1 MANAYDAILIG
12 AGHNGL
18 VTACYL
24 AKAGLKVLVLERRP
38 VVGGAVVT
46 EEIFPGFKFDACAHG
61 GQLRPDIV
69 RDLGLTQHGLEVAA
83 ERANSTIFAPQPD
96 GKYLLL
102 SQGIAQTV
110 ESIERFSRADAKQW
124 SVFVTLLSKVAAL
137 LNEAYALTPPR
148 VPAITPA
155 EMPALAQLGLKL
167 RGLGKK
173 DMMEAV
179 RMLPMSVAEL
189 LDEWFESDALK
200 GAVGAFGVHGVMQG
214 PMSGGTAFV
223 LLHHWAINGGLFR
236 PIVRGRMGQIA
247 NALANAAKAWGA
259 EIRTGAEVAQI
270 MVQDGKAIGVALASG
285 EEINGR
291 LVISNADPRRTFVG
305 NHVGLPG
312 DRKGSPLLDPLELD
326 PSFVRAVQNIRM
338 RGACAKVNLALNGL
352 PQFAGAND
360 HSPLHGT
367 IVISPSLK
375 YLERAYDAAKYGSYS
390 PKPYLEIVLP
400 SVNDPSLAPEGRHVI
415 SIFAQYAPYH
425 LKEGTW
431 AERREALG
439 DLVIETLSEYA
450 PNLQSLITNYQVLTP
465 LDLEEQYGL
474 TEGNIHHGEMMLDQ
488 ILFMR
493 PVPGW
498 AQYHTPIENLYL
510 CGAGTHPGGGVSGAP
525 GRNAARQ
532 ILKDL
537 KG

>member
-18 VTACYL
+18 TTAAYL

-46 EEIFPGFKFDACAHG
+46 EEVFPGFKVDTCAHG

-69 RDLGLTQHGLEVAA
+69 RDLGLAQHGLEVAA
-83 ERANSTIFAPQPD
+83 TNSSLFAPQPD
-96 GKYLLL
+96 GRRSPSGGKYLLL
-102 SQGIAQTV
+102 SQGMAQTV
-110 ESIERFSRADAKQW
+110 ESIGHFSRADAKQW
-124 SVFVTLLSKVAAL
+124 PAFVALLSKVAAL

-148 VPAITPA
+148 VPTLTPA
-155 EMPALAQLGLKL
+155 EVPALAQLGLKL

-173 DMMEAV
+173 DMVEAI
-179 RMLPMSVAEL
+179 RILPMSVAEL

-214 PMSGGTAFV
+214 PMSGGTAFA
-223 LLHHWAINGGLFR
+223 LLHHWAINGGPFR
-236 PIVRGRMGQIA
+236 PTVRGGIGQIA
-247 NALANAAKAWGA
+247 NALANAARVWGA
-259 EIRTGAEVAQI
+259 EIRTDAEVAQI
-270 MVQDGKAIGVALASG
+270 TVRDGKVVGVALANG
-285 EEINGR
+285 EEVAAH
-291 LVISNADPRRTFVG
+291 LVISNADPRRTFVDD
-305 NHVGLPG
+305 HS
-312 DRKGSPLLDPLELD
+312 GSPLLDPMELD

-338 RGACAKVNLALNGL
+338 RGVAAKVNLALNGL
-352 PQFAGAND
+352 PHFAAAPGAD
-360 HSPLHGT
+360 AVRGT
-367 IVISPSLK
+367 IVISPSLR
-375 YLERAYDAAKYGSYS
+375 YLERAYDAAKYGGISS
-390 PKPYLEIVLP
+390 KPYLEIVIP
-400 SVNDPSLAPEGRHVI
+400 SVNAPSCAPEGKHVM

-425 LKEGTW
+425 LKERTW
-431 AERREALG
+431 TEGREALG

-450 PNLQSLITNYQVLTP
+450 PNLQSLIANYQVLTP

-488 ILFMR
+488 LLFMR

-498 AQYHTPIENLYL
+498 AQYRTPIENLYL

>member
-1 MANAYDAILIG
+1 MANAFDAILVG

-18 VTACYL
+18 TTAAYL
-24 AKAGLKVLVLERRP
+24 AKAGLKVLVLERRHA
-38 VVGGAVVT
+38 VGGSVVT
-46 EEIFPGFKFDACAHG
+46 EEIFPGFKFDTCAHG

-69 RDLGLTQHGLEVAA
+69 RDLGLAQHGLEIVSAPP
-83 ERANSTIFAPQPD
+83 TLFAPQPD
-96 GKYLLL
+96 GRHLRL
-102 SQGIAQTV
+102 SQGVAQTV
-110 ESIERFSRADAKQW
+110 ESIGQFSRADAKQW
-124 SVFVTLLSKVAAL
+124 PAFVALLSKVAAL
-137 LNEAYALTPPR
+137 LNEGYALTPPR
-148 VPAITPA
+148 VPNLSPA

-173 DMMEAV
+173 DMVEAV
-179 RMLPMSVAEL
+179 RLLPMSVAEL

-223 LLHHWAINGGLFR
+223 LLHHWAINGGPFR
-236 PIVRGRMGQIA
+236 PAVRGGAGQIA
-247 NALANAAKAWGA
+247 NALASAARAWGM

-270 MVQDGKAIGVALASG
+270 TVRDGRAVGVALASG
-285 EEINGR
+285 EEVAAR

-305 NHVGLPG
+305 NHAGL
-312 DRKGSPLLDPLELD
+312 PLLDPMELD

-338 RGACAKVNLALNGL
+338 RGASAKMNLALSGL
-352 PQFAGAND
+352 PQFVGAND
-360 HSPLHGT
+360 YSPLQGL
-367 IVISPSLK
+367 IVISPGLK
-375 YLERAYDAAKYGSYS
+375 SLERAYDAAKYGGIS
-390 PKPYLEIVLP
+390 PKPYLEIAIP
-400 SVNDPSLAPEGRHVI
+400 SLTDPTLAPEGKHVM

-431 AERREALG
+431 AEKREALG
-439 DLVIETLSEYA
+439 DCVIGTLSEHA
-450 PNLQSLITNYQVLTP
+450 PNLKSLITNSQILTP

-474 TEGNIHHGEMMLDQ
+474 TEGNIHHGETMLDQ

-498 AQYHTPIENLYL
+498 AQYRTPIENLYL
-510 CGAGTHPGGGVSGAP
+510 CGAGTHPGGGISGAS

-532 ILKDL
+532 ILKDIR
-537 KG
+537 